1 MTRVKICGIT
11 DAGDARQAVD
21 LGAWAL
27 GMIFWDQSPRR
38 CSVPAAEEIA
48 SSVRREVE
56 LAGVFVNATLDE
68 VASAADRYELT
79 LVQLHGDEGP
89 AYCREVARRTGTRV
103 IKAARVRD
111 AASVRD
117 LEAFHTDFHL
127 LDAAVPGQR
136 GGTGQSFSWD
146 LAAAHRG
153 GVPMVLSGGMNPDNV
168 AEAIRVTAPFAVDT
182 ASGTER
188 APGRKDPDKVEAFF
202 RAVRNTELSPAPER
216 TTA

>member
-1 MTRVKICGIT
+1 MGTKVKICGVT
-11 DAGDARQAVD
+11 DVEDARQAVE

-27 GMIFWDQSPRR
+27 GLNFWDGSDRR
-38 CSVPAAEEIA
+38 CPEPAAEEIA
-48 SSVRREVE
+48 ATFRRQVE

-89 AYCREVARRTGTRV
+89 AYCREVARRTGARV

-117 LEAFHTDFHL
+117 LEAFHTDYHL

-136 GGTGQSFSWD
+136 GGTGQAFSWE
-146 LAAAHRG
+146 LASAHRG
-153 GVPMVLSGGMNPDNV
+153 AVPLILAGGMNPDNV
-168 AEAIRVTAPFAVDT
+168 GEAIRVTSPFAVDT

-188 APGRKDPDKVEAFF
+188 SPGRKDPAKVEAFF
-202 RAVRNTELSPAPER
+202 RAVRATEPER
-216 TTA
+216 EPSTA